1 MVRERKECQT
11 SGSKCKGDE
20 TTSIKSWREWCGRGK
35 AKQQPHERKYCFI
48 KQIKKHFVVNSFNA
62 KFCQQCGTPTP
73 KKKKKIIFYSKRISP
88 TTTKNIS
95 KLPQNRKNKLDLP
108 FKTILDHSCHKKIW
122 LSLKKQKLPP
132 PLP

>member
-73 KKKKKIIFYSKRISP
+73 KKKKKLFFILKEFHPPQQKTFPNYHKIEKTNLIYLLKQSS
-88 TTTKNIS
+88 TTAAI
-95 KLPQNRKNKLDLP
+95 
-108 FKTILDHSCHKKIW
+108 KKFDY
-122 LSLKKQKLPP
+122 L
-132 PLP
+132 